1 MMMPKI
7 INKINLILTTLAVKL
22 LSKGYMVMD
31 REVVVL
37 IEEEAAVNFKIG
49 VVETV
54 EIVKKDLEVVVS
66 EKIEKLMNR
75 KIKLYFLRK
84 KMITL
89 QIN

>member
-1 MMMPKI
+1 MLKI
-7 INKINLILTTLAVKL
+7 ITKINLIPTTLAVKL
-22 LSKGYMVMD
+22 QSKGYMVMD

-37 IEEEAAVNFKIG
+37 TEEEAAVNFKIE

-54 EIVKKDLEVVVS
+54 EIEKKDLEVVVS

-75 KIKLYFLRK
+75 KIKLSFLRK
-84 KMITL
+84 NLITL